1 MENLTV
7 HYTTSEPP
15 GEFPI
20 IGDTPIP
27 GTRQLP
33 NIAWTKD
40 EAHARRLVLAWNN
53 FTPMHNALQSAEECI
68 ANFIGMYGDSGAG
81 LILREARA
89 ILAKVKKEQEATAR
103 AVSSSLS
110 HRAAKEGASGLR
122 RFRRLQ
128 RERLFLGP
136 SEPR

>member
-1 MENLTV
+1 MTDGKPTV

-40 EAHARRLVLAWNN
+40 EAHARRLVLAWNSLDELVSLVERALRGK
-53 FTPMHNALQSAEECI
+53 FEIRDWNA
-68 ANFIGMYGDSGAG
+68 D
-81 LILREARA
+81 ARA
-89 ILAKVKKEQEATAR
+89 ILAKVKKEQEA
-103 AVSSSLS
+103 
-110 HRAAKEGASGLR
+110 G
-122 RFRRLQ
+122 
-128 RERLFLGP
+128 
-136 SEPR
+136 